1 MAMRSP
7 FPAVSLEWSLGE
19 QVRIEVTGRC
29 DPCSRMEEELGFGGY
44 NALRGHGGVTAR
56 ILAAGTLRVGDAVRF
71 VGVRGRA
78 EAAEAPKAPV

>member
-1 MAMRSP
+1 MRSP

-71 VGVRGRA
+71 VGVRGHA